1 MGVLINLPLPRVL
14 ARISISV
21 FIKLYKIDP
30 TGATKE
36 LHQYR
41 CIGEFFTRDLKPE
54 KRPIASGLVSPVDGT
69 LRSYQKKLEPG
80 GRIPQVKGR
89 DFSLSELLANDSLVD
104 RLSEAQLWNIYLSP
118 SDVHHIFSPVAGEIF
133 KTIHIPGRLW
143 PVNDW
148 ALHNVER
155 LFAVNERVV
164 TFIDSG
170 DDAYGLVCVVMV
182 GATNV
187 GRIALTYTDVETN
200 LKPWQGRSVKA
211 IEHAPAVGVKAG
223 DKIGT
228 FKMGSSVL
236 LLTERGGER
245 QGGSGDSSR
254 LLRKLVY
261 GELL

>member
-1 MGVLINLPLPRVL
+1 MGFLINLSLPPIL
-14 ARISISV
+14 ARVSISV

-30 TGATKE
+30 SGASKE
-36 LHQYR
+36 ISQYR

-54 KRPIASGLVSPVDGT
+54 QRPINSGLVSPVDGT
-69 LRSYQKKLEPG
+69 LRSYQDKLEPG
-80 GRIPQVKGR
+80 GRISQVKGR
-89 DFSLSELLANDSLVD
+89 DFLLSELLANDPLVD
-104 RLSEAQLWNIYLSP
+104 RFSQAQLWNIYLSP
-118 SDVHHIFSPVAGEIF
+118 SDVHHIFSPVAGRIF
-133 KTIHIPGRLW
+133 KTVHIPGRLW

-148 ALHNVER
+148 ALANVER

-170 DDAYGLVCVVMV
+170 DSGYGLVCVVMV

-200 LKPWQGRSVKA
+200 LKPWQRRSVRA
-211 IEHAPAVGVKAG
+211 IEHVPPVVVNAG

-236 LLTERGGER
+236 VLTECGREL
-245 QGGSGDSSR
+245 QGDRRDSTVC
-254 LLRKLVY
+254 LRKLVY
-261 GELL
+261 GERL